1 MEPAKILIVEDEFI
15 ISEKLSADLLEIGY
29 QITGVV
35 CSGEEAIEAVTS
47 NPPDLIIMD
56 VNIDGAL
63 DGIETTRLI
72 QEKMTIPVIYLTG
85 LTDYEVFRKARQTR
99 PAGYLSKPYNRQD
112 IFHAIELAL
121 HSAEEQPADQAPETN
136 ADESIRILND
146 RIFLK
151 DNRNCFNKIS
161 FEDIFWIKA
170 DGSYSLIETKQGKY
184 LASNTIKVIEKKIS
198 NPQFVRIHRSFLIN
212 LEWVKQIVGKTS
224 VILEIPIPDHLRNSV
239 TKVEIP
245 IGADYRDKI
254 SKLVRL
260 I

>member
-15 ISEKLSADLLEIGY
+15 ISEKLSADLWEIGY

-35 CSGEEAIEAVTS
+35 CSGKEAIEAVTN
-47 NPPDLIIMD
+47 NPPDLVIMD
-56 VNIDGAL
+56 VHIDGAL
-63 DGIETTRLI
+63 DGIETTQKI
-72 QEKMTIPVIYLTG
+72 QNKKTIPVIYLTG
-85 LTDYEVFRKARQTR
+85 LTDYEIFKKARQTR
-99 PAGYLSKPYNRQD
+99 PAAYLSKPYNRQD
-112 IFHAIELAL
+112 IYHAIELAL
-121 HSAEEQPADQAPETN
+121 HNAEGKLVDKTPETDR
-136 ADESIRILND
+136 DESIRILND

-151 DNRNCFNKIS
+151 DNKNCFNKIS

-184 LASNTIKVIEKKIS
+184 LASNTIKVIERKIS
-198 NPQFVRIHRSFLIN
+198 NPQFVRIHRSYLIN

-224 VILEIPIPDHLRNSV
+224 VILEIPIFDHVATLI

-245 IGADYRDKI
+245 IGAEYRDKI
-254 SKLVRL
+254 SKLVLL